1 MAKSMLV
8 VYYSWTNGNTE
19 TIAERLADAC
29 EADIAR
35 IETTEPYPEDYD
47 DAVQQGKEEV
57 ETGFKPQIE
66 PLEFSPAT
74 YDVIAVGTPTWW
86 YTMAP
91 AVATF
96 MEEQNWTDKTIVP
109 FMTNAGWPGTVIDDM
124 ETAAA
129 GATHGPELEVKFDSN
144 GGDTL
149 ETADGVIDAWIESVK
164 TLLA

>member
-29 EADIAR
+29 GADLAR
-35 IETTEPYPEDYD
+35 IETVEPYPEDYD
-47 DAVQQGKEEV
+47 ETVQQGKDEV

-66 PLEFSPAT
+66 PLEFNPAA

-96 MEEQNWTDKTIVP
+96 IGEQDWAGKAIVP
-109 FMTNAGWPGTVIDDM
+109 FMTNAGWPGAVIDDM
-124 ETAAA
+124 EDSAMGAAC
-129 GATHGPELEVKFDSN
+129 GPELEVKFDSN

-149 ETADGVIDAWIESVK
+149 ETPQEAIDAWIGSVK
-164 TLLA
+164 ALLA